1 MDKKPKNRT
10 IKFSMYWMY
19 AVIILFLAAL
29 YYFDDNSITK
39 EVSYSNFEKYVTE
52 GGVERIVV
60 FTNKNQAEAYLT
72 DSAGIKNFPSEPV
85 HPRHRSGSQNP
96 HRHTKRRQVAGQNRR
111 VEK

>member
-72 DSAGIKNFPSEPV
+72 DSLASKIF
-85 HPRHRSGSQNP
+85 HPRRFTQAQVGSQNLAYW
-96 HRHTKRRQVAGQNRR
+96 RRPVLRPD
-111 VEK
+111 E

>member
-72 DSAGIKNFPSEPV
+72 DSLASKIFHPSQFTQ
-85 HPRHRSGSQNP
+85 G
-96 HRHTKRRQVAGQNRR
+96 TGQEAKIDRKS
-111 VEK
+111 VV